1 LNDVLRL
8 RSARGRLTVPIAVLV
23 VLTVVGAVLGFA
35 FGSRSAAKYT
45 AEATVLVTPLTGNP
59 YSPDGAG
66 DDLINLETEAQ
77 LVTSDAVAQTV
88 ATDVRTSDL
97 TALLE
102 GLHVTVPPNTQI
114 LEVDYTSKDQSVAR
128 TRARSFANAYL
139 DFRKSRADQVVSTKS
154 TRIQDEIDTQTSQ
167 LDDLVKKQAAEK
179 QAVRRSVLQ
188 KQINGATT
196 QIGQLRTALTD
207 VQTAA
212 ADPGQVITPAHVV
225 SRSPQSTRVLFT
237 AAGALVGLLIGL
249 LVLVFRSRSRELDD
263 EGPTSPR
270 EPVAEDAPVRP
281 RVGQHQNA

>member
-1 LNDVLRL
+1 
-8 RSARGRLTVPIAVLV
+8 VPIAVLV

-35 FGSRSAAKYT
+35 LASRSAARYT
-45 AEATVLVTPLTGNP
+45 AEATVLVTPLAGNP
-59 YSPDGAG
+59 YSPDGSG

-77 LVTSDAVAQTV
+77 LVTSDAVARTV
-88 ATDVRTSDL
+88 ATDAGTSNLSDL
-97 TALLE
+97 LD

-114 LEVDYTSKDQSVAR
+114 LKVDYAAKDQSVAR
-128 TRARSFANAYL
+128 SRARSFARAYL

-167 LDDLVKKQAAEK
+167 LDDLVKKQGVEK

-188 KQINGATT
+188 KQIDGATT

-225 SRSPQSTRVLFT
+225 SRSPQSTRILFT

-249 LVLVFRSRSRELDD
+249 LVLVFMSRSRNLDD
-263 EGPTSPR
+263 EAPTSVR
-270 EPVAEDAPVRP
+270 EPAVEDAPVRP

>member
-8 RSARGRLTVPIAVLV
+8 RGTRGRLTVPIAVLV
-23 VLTVVGAVLGFA
+23 VLTVIGALIGF
-35 FGSRSAAKYT
+35 FVGSRTAGKYT
-45 AEATVLVTPLTGNP
+45 AEATVLVTPLAGNP

-66 DDLINLETEAQ
+66 DDLVNLETEAQ
-77 LVTSDAVAQTV
+77 LVSSDAVAQVV
-88 ATDVRTSDL
+88 ATDVGASSANDL
-97 TALLE
+97 LD
-102 GLHVTVPPNTQI
+102 GLNVTVPPNTQI
-114 LEVDYTSKDQSVAR
+114 LKIDYSSSEQSVAR
-128 TRARSFANAYL
+128 ATARSFARAYL

-167 LDDLVKKQAAEK
+167 LDDLVKKQGAEK
-179 QAVRRSVLQ
+179 QEVRRSVLQ

-225 SRSPQSTRVLFT
+225 SRSPASTRILFT
-237 AAGALVGLLIGL
+237 AAGALAGLLIGL
-249 LVLVFRSRSRELDD
+249 LILAFRSRTREFDD
-263 EGPTSPR
+263 DPTPSLR
-270 EPVAEDAPVRP
+270 EPVVEDVPVSP

>member
-1 LNDVLRL
+1 VLV
-8 RSARGRLTVPIAVLV
+8 GLTVI
-23 VLTVVGAVLGFA
+23 GAVLGFA

-45 AEATVLVTPLTGNP
+45 AEATVLVTPLAGNP
-59 YSPDGAG
+59 FSSDGAG
-66 DDLINLETEAQ
+66 DNLINLGTEAQ
-77 LVTSDAVAQTV
+77 LVTSDAVAQAV
-88 ATDVRTSDL
+88 ARDARTSNLTDL
-97 TALLE
+97 LN

-114 LEVDYTSKDQSVAR
+114 LQVDYTSKDQSVALS
-128 TRARSFANAYL
+128 RARSFANAYL
-139 DFRKSRADQVVSTKS
+139 AFRKSRADQVVSTKS

-167 LDDLVKKQAAEK
+167 LDDLAKRQGAEK
-179 QAVRRSVLQ
+179 QPVRRDVLQ

-207 VQTAA
+207 VQTAP

-263 EGPTSPR
+263 EGPTSLR
-270 EPVAEDAPVRP
+270 DSVVEDAPVRP
-281 RVGQHQNA
+281 RAGQHQNA